1 MIARR
6 DAGQCLPALVLLTA
20 ALALTGGCS
29 SNPHRGDEES
39 ANTHAAAINTQLGTE
54 YLNRGQYEVALD
66 KLKRALRE
74 DDEFAPAHTV
84 LGVLYEQL
92 GENDQAR
99 KHYREAIRL
108 QPDDGAIN
116 NNYAAFLCRQGQ
128 AREAEPYFQ
137 KALADPF
144 YKTPAVALAN
154 AGVCVLDQGELDKAE
169 AYLRKSL
176 EYDPK
181 FADALLPMA
190 NLTYRQQ
197 QYLKARG
204 FLQRYEAVASPTP
217 QSLMLGYRVEKE
229 LNNEKNVRH
238 YGDELI
244 DRFPKS
250 QEAQEVMKDRR
261 Q

>member
-1 MIARR
+1 MIACKSGGHR
-6 DAGQCLPALVLLTA
+6 LPAVVLL
-20 ALALTGGCS
+20 ALVSALGGGCS
-29 SNPHRGDEES
+29 SNPERGDQES
-39 ANTHAAAINTQLGTE
+39 ANTRAAAINTQLGTE

-92 GENDQAR
+92 GENDLAR
-99 KHYREAIRL
+99 KHYREAVRL
-108 QPDDGAIN
+108 KPADGAIN
-116 NNYAAFLCRQGQ
+116 NNYGAFLCRQGQ
-128 AREAEPYFQ
+128 ASEAEPYFQ

-154 AGVCVLDQGELDKAE
+154 AGVCVMDQGELDKAE
-169 AYLRKSL
+169 GYLRKSL

-217 QSLMLGYRVEKE
+217 QSLMLGYRVEQE
-229 LNNEKNVRH
+229 LNNDNNVKH